1 MAKDLKS
8 LVDNGFLKRNNNGR
22 WTTYEINESY
32 EKGPLE
38 GLSWD
43 QVGIKSG
50 PSWDQAKKVLLMLVP
65 MSHEN
70 IIALLSILISAI
82 VALAGFIIARQTEK
96 LRTMREQ
103 LSEKKYKAYADAVK
117 MFYSV
122 LKDSKAHR
130 ATNSGVMM
138 EKMIDIKRDIF
149 MYGSDKVFRSFN
161 RWLLEAKENNDKAQ
175 FSAFLDFVLEMRK
188 DLCNAKTN
196 LTKHDILLNLTQS
209 EEEARKL
216 YN

>member
-1 MAKDLKS
+1 
-8 LVDNGFLKRNNNGR
+8 
-22 WTTYEINESY
+22 
-32 EKGPLE
+32 
-38 GLSWD
+38 
-43 QVGIKSG
+43 
-50 PSWDQAKKVLLMLVP
+50 

-70 IIALLSILISAI
+70 IIAILSIVISAI

-122 LKDSKAHR
+122 LKDAKAQR
-130 ATNSGVMM
+130 ATKNDEMM
-138 EKMIDIKRDIF
+138 GKMIDIKRDIF
-149 MYGSDKVFRSFN
+149 MYGSDKVFKAFN
-161 RWLLEAKENNDKAQ
+161 NWLLLTASSNDKVQ
-175 FSAFLDFVLEMRK
+175 FAAFLDFVLEMRK
-188 DLCNAKTN
+188 DLCNGKTN

>member
-1 MAKDLKS
+1 
-8 LVDNGFLKRNNNGR
+8 
-22 WTTYEINESY
+22 
-32 EKGPLE
+32 
-38 GLSWD
+38 
-43 QVGIKSG
+43 
-50 PSWDQAKKVLLMLVP
+50 

-70 IIALLSILISAI
+70 IIALLSIVISAV

-122 LKDSKAHR
+122 LKDAKAHR
-130 ATNSGVMM
+130 TTKNDEMM
-138 EKMIDIKRDIF
+138 GMMIDIKRDIF
-149 MYGSDKVFRSFN
+149 MYGSDKVFKAFN
-161 RWLLEAKENNDKAQ
+161 TWLLSTTSTNDKAQ
-175 FSAFLDFVLEMRK
+175 FAAFLDFVLEMRK
-188 DLCNAKTN
+188 DLCNGKTS